1 LLVPIFLSADGSA
14 LLVPPKSQ
22 QFFKLQSEVSLEE
35 LGQRSSSS
43 KTTYKFETDLEINS
57 VWSQNNDQLLEI
69 FISESRV
76 AAAGKDRSISKI
88 PDRPFYISLVEGQ
101 PHKVI
106 AHTSKDQ
113 SLLNLERGIASL
125 LQLRLDASQD
135 EELDVSGL
143 CRVSYNV
150 KSSTRVEKTKRDC
163 ALWDLR
169 VTYHPEE
176 AFGVSQQSQ
185 EQVFYQL
192 SSEGSLLKAESVEI
206 HRLSLAAKPD
216 VGSVVKSVLILQQS
230 GQGSSDVKQL
240 EQNSLESAIESLLE
254 WYRVFELESDVDGI
268 ISELKEQT
276 VSKIRLFLTRLT
288 TFLNFLQLEEQL
300 KASLNELQSE
310 DVGKSSLALAFVK
323 LIPLA
328 RITSQERF
336 AALLKEHTKLL
347 PQLVD
352 LLGAVQTFDAHNATF
367 GFLYKEGDTSNEQL
381 ELLEKYLQSLA
392 VATHPERKIIE
403 HLYGLL
409 QLEAVN
415 KKQAKLRDSIVQTIA
430 TLTRQSG
437 FDTND
442 LLLQQVRE
450 YLLQGVTSK
459 EPTLY
464 IRALQNLQDPSTIE
478 SLLEQAQSRD
488 EPSISVAALQAL
500 KSFPVGNLNSSHRQQ
515 FEGIFY
521 QRKRRFDS
529 SARTLALD
537 VILSLRPSKEQL
549 GHLLDYLASN
559 DRQFEIK
566 TYVLQKLRMLA
577 EKCPRFR
584 ALFETELAKRSRV
597 NNYNVLGQ
605 KGEYRKIFS
614 YLKFNFPD
622 KHFPGL
628 TTVLT
633 RQLSLAP
640 AFNES
645 LLSTQEVYQGILKR
659 GSVEFLLHAGR
670 SQASTF
676 KLGIYTAGLG
686 SLVGDGDADDG
697 NDAIPADDE
706 LGGEETITAG
716 MEISVQG
723 SQLRPLIF
731 FNGQTELMGHVWG
744 GTASDTTPAYQATTL
759 AQDHE
764 RYIILASGATLHWR
778 VLGARSVDLN
788 GKVGFSLWNR
798 NAQTEIQQNTGS
810 ALLGHV
816 AVGFTYA
823 KLVQDFSLIHEP
835 KLSLQ
840 ADLDFYSGIKLC
852 MQLQRPEQLLEQTSI
867 RSVFLQSVDRPYAKH
882 VSSKLSHKTPG
893 CTFALNQKNNEMCN
907 IIFNDN

>member
-1 LLVPIFLSADGSA
+1 MANKHRNNKEMQSLLLLAVLLGFLADGSA

-57 VWSQNNDQLLEI
+57 VWSRDNDQLLEI

-125 LQLRLDASQD
+125 LLLRLDASQE

-150 KSSTRVEKTKRDC
+150 KSSTRVEKAKRDC

-185 EQVFYQL
+185 EQVSYQL
-192 SSEGSLLKAESVEI
+192 SSEGSLLKAESVET

-240 EQNSLESAIESLLE
+240 EQDSLESAIESLLE
-254 WYRVFELESDVDGI
+254 WYRVFELESDVDGF

-276 VSKIRLFLTRLT
+276 
-288 TFLNFLQLEEQL
+288 LEDQL
-300 KASLNELQSE
+300 KASLDELQSE

-437 FDTND
+437 FDVND

-464 IRALQNLQDPSTIE
+464 IRALQNLQDPTTIE

-605 KGEYRKIFS
+605 K
-614 YLKFNFPD
+614 
-622 KHFPGL
+622 GL

>member
-1 LLVPIFLSADGSA
+1 FLTLPAEGSA

-22 QFFKLQSEVSLEE
+22 QFFKLHSEVSLEE
-35 LGQRSSSS
+35 LGQRSSSPATS
-43 KTTYKFETDLEINS
+43 YKFETDLEINS

-76 AAAGKDRSISKI
+76 AAAGKERSISKI
-88 PDRPFYISLVEGQ
+88 PDRPFYISLVNGQ

-106 AHTSKDQ
+106 AHSSKDQ

-125 LQLRLDASQD
+125 LQLRLDASPE

-176 AFGVSQQSQ
+176 ALGVSQQSQ
-185 EQVFYQL
+185 EQVSYQL
-192 SSEGSLLKAESVEI
+192 SSEGSLLKAESVET

-216 VGSVVKSVLILQQS
+216 VGSVVRSVLVLQQS

-240 EQNSLESAIESLLE
+240 EQDSLEAAIKSLLE

-276 VSKIRLFLTRLT
+276 
-288 TFLNFLQLEEQL
+288 LEEQL
-300 KASLNELQSE
+300 KVSLDNLQSE
-310 DVGKSSLALAFVK
+310 DVGKSSLALTFVK

-367 GFLYKEGDTSNEQL
+367 GFLYKEAGTSNEQL

-409 QLEAVN
+409 QLEAVA
-415 KKQAKLRDSIVQTIA
+415 KKQAKLRDSIVQTVA

-437 FDTND
+437 FDAND
-442 LLLQQVRE
+442 LLLQQVRA
-450 YLLQGVTSK
+450 YLLQGITSK

-464 IRALQNLQDPSTIE
+464 IRALQNLQDPVTIE

-500 KSFPVGNLNSSHRQQ
+500 KSFPVGSFNSSHRQQ

-537 VILSLRPSKEQL
+537 LILSLRPSQEQL

-584 ALFETELAKRSRV
+584 ALFETELKKRSRV

-605 KGEYRKIFS
+605 K
-614 YLKFNFPD
+614 
-622 KHFPGL
+622 GL

-686 SLVGDGDADDG
+686 SLVGDGDADNG

-706 LGGEETITAG
+706 LGGEESITAG

-723 SQLRPLIF
+723 SHLRPLIF

-744 GTASDTTPAYQATTL
+744 GSASDTTPAYQATTL

-852 MQLQRPEQLLEQTSI
+852 MQLQRPEQLLEQTSH

-882 VSSKLSHKTPG
+882 VSSKSSHKTPG

-907 IIFNDN
+907 LIFNDN

>member
-1 LLVPIFLSADGSA
+1 EGRSF
-14 LLVPPKSQ
+14 LVPPSSQ
-22 QFFKLQSEVSLEE
+22 QIFKLQNRVNLEE
-35 LGQRSSSS
+35 LGKDSSSGE
-43 KTTYKFETDLEINS
+43 TGYVFESNLKINS
-57 VWSQNNDQLLEI
+57 VWSRDEEQLLEV
-69 FISESRV
+69 FIGESRV
-76 AAAGKDRSISKI
+76 LASGKDRQINRI
-88 PDRPFYISLVEGQ
+88 PDRPFYISLVKGQ
-101 PHKVI
+101 PDKII

-125 LQLRLDASQD
+125 LQLRLDAE

-150 KSSTRVEKTKRDC
+150 KSSTKVEKTKRDC

-169 VTYHPEE
+169 VNYHPEE
-176 AFGVSQQSQ
+176 ALGVTQQSQ
-185 EQVFYQL
+185 EVVSYEL
-192 SSEGSLLKAESVEI
+192 SSDGALLKAESVEQ
-206 HRLSLAAKPD
+206 HLLTLAAKPD
-216 VGSVVKSVLILQQS
+216 VGSSVKSVLTLQHIS
-230 GQGSSDVKQL
+230 QGSEEVKQL
-240 EQNSLESAIESLLE
+240 EQPTLQAAIESLLE
-254 WYRVFELESDVDGI
+254 WYRVFEMESDVDGL

-276 VSKIRLFLTRLT
+276 
-288 TFLNFLQLEEQL
+288 LQDSL
-300 KASLNELQSE
+300 KASLEELKTA
-310 DVGKSSLALAFVK
+310 DVGKSSLALAYVK

-328 RITSQERF
+328 RSTNQEQF
-336 AALLKEHTKLL
+336 EELLKEHSEIL

-352 LLGAVQTFDAHNATF
+352 LLGAAQTFDAHNATF
-367 GFLYKEGDTSNEQL
+367 GFLYKEVESSIEQL
-381 ELLEKYLQSLA
+381 DLLEKYLQSLA
-392 VATHPERKIIE
+392 VATHPERKIVQ
-403 HLYGLL
+403 HLYDLL
-409 QLEAVN
+409 QREAT
-415 KKQAKLRDSIVQTIA
+415 KKQAKLRESVVQTLA

-437 FDTND
+437 FDAND
-442 LLLQQVRE
+442 LLLQQVRGH
-450 YLLQGVTSK
+450 LVQGLASK
-459 EPTLY
+459 EPNLY
-464 IRALQNLQDPSTIE
+464 IRSLQNLQDPSTIE
-478 SLLEQAQSRD
+478 ALLEQAQSRE
-488 EPSISVAALQAL
+488 EPNLSVAALQAL
-500 KSFPVGNLNSSHRQQ
+500 KAFPIATFNSSHRQQ

-521 QRKRRFDS
+521 QRRRRFDS
-529 SARTLALD
+529 SARALALD
-537 VILSLRPSKEQL
+537 IILSLRPSGEQL

-566 TYVLQKLRMLA
+566 TYVLQNLRMLA

-584 ALFETELAKRSRV
+584 GVFEAELAKRRQV
-597 NNYNVLGQ
+597 NNYNVLAQ
-605 KGEYRKIFS
+605 K
-614 YLKFNFPD
+614 
-622 KHFPGL
+622 GL

-633 RQLSLAP
+633 RQLSWVP

-670 SQASTF
+670 SQASSF

-686 SLVGDGDADDG
+686 SMVGDGDSDDG
-697 NDAIPADDE
+697 YDNIPADDE
-706 LGGEETITAG
+706 LGGEESITAG

-744 GTASDTTPAYQATTL
+744 GSASESTPAYQATTL

-764 RYIILASGATLHWR
+764 HYIILASGATLHWR

-810 ALLGHV
+810 AVLGHV
-816 AVGFTYA
+816 SVGFTYA
-823 KLVQDFSLIHEP
+823 KLVQDFTVTHEP

-852 MQLQRPEQLLEQTSI
+852 MQLQRPEQQLKQSSV
-867 RSVFLQSVDRPYAKH
+867 RSVFLQAVDRPYAKH
-882 VSSKLSHKTPG
+882 VRSTVSHKTAG

-907 IIFNDN
+907 EIFGFY

>member
-1 LLVPIFLSADGSA
+1 MANNNKNWLQSA
-14 LLVPPKSQ
+14 LLVALIFGSFDLGRAALISSNSQ
-22 QFFKLQSEVSLEE
+22 QIFKLQNKVILEE
-35 LGQRSSSS
+35 LGKDSSAKETS
-43 KTTYKFETDLEINS
+43 YKFETDLKINS
-57 VWSQNNDQLLEI
+57 VWSQNEDQLLEV
-69 FISESRV
+69 FISGSKV
-76 AAAGKDRSISKI
+76 DTSGKVRSITKI
-88 PDRPFYISLVEGQ
+88 PDRPFYISLVKGQ
-101 PHKVI
+101 PEKVI

-150 KSSTRVEKTKRDC
+150 KSSTKVEKVKRDC
-163 ALWDLR
+163 SLWNLR
-169 VTYHPEE
+169 VNTHPEE
-176 AFGVSQQSQ
+176 ALGVTQQAQ
-185 EQVFYQL
+185 ELVSYEL
-192 SSEGSLLKAESVEI
+192 SSEGSLLKAESVEN
-206 HRLSLAAKPD
+206 HQLNLAAKPD
-216 VGSVVKSVLILQQS
+216 VGTSVKSIFTIQHIS
-230 GQGSSDVKQL
+230 QGSEDVKQL
-240 EQNSLESAIESLLE
+240 EQNSLDEAIKSLLE
-254 WYRVFELESDVDGI
+254 WYRVFDIESDVDGI
-268 ISELKEQT
+268 ISEIKEQT
-276 VSKIRLFLTRLT
+276 
-288 TFLNFLQLEEQL
+288 LEEQL
-300 KASLNELQSE
+300 KESLNELQSK
-310 DVGKSSLALAFVK
+310 DVGKSSLALAYVK

-328 RITSQERF
+328 RITMQEQF
-336 AALLKEHTKLL
+336 EELLKEHSSLL

-367 GFLYKEGDTSNEQL
+367 GFLYKDAETTNEQL

-392 VATHPERKIIE
+392 VATHPDRKIVE
-403 HLYGLL
+403 HLFKLL
-409 QLEAVN
+409 EVEAT
-415 KKQAKLRDSIVQTIA
+415 KKQSKLRESIIQTLA
-430 TLTRQSG
+430 TLTRQSR
-437 FDTND
+437 FSAHDP
-442 LLLQQVRE
+442 LLQQVQT
-450 YLLQGVTSK
+450 YLLQGLASK
-459 EPTLY
+459 EPILY
-464 IRALQNLQDPSTIE
+464 IRALQNLQDPATIQ
-478 SLLEQAQSRD
+478 SLLEQAQSGED
-488 EPSISVAALQAL
+488 PNSSVAALQAL
-500 KSFPVGNLNSSHRQQ
+500 KSFPLSSFNSTHRQQ
-515 FEGIFY
+515 FESIFY

-537 VILSLRPSKEQL
+537 IILSLRPNQEQL
-549 GHLLDYLASN
+549 GYLLDYLAST

-584 ALFETELAKRSRV
+584 ALFKTELAKRRHV

-605 KGEYRKIFS
+605 KG
-614 YLKFNFPD
+614 
-622 KHFPGL
+622 L

-633 RQLSLAP
+633 RQLSVAP

-670 SQASTF
+670 SQASSF

-686 SLVGDGDADDG
+686 SMVGDGDSGDG
-697 NDAIPADDE
+697 NDNIPADDE
-706 LGGEETITAG
+706 FGSEETVTAG

-723 SQLRPLIF
+723 AQLRPLIF
-731 FNGQTELMGHVWG
+731 FSGQTELMGHVWG
-744 GTASDTTPAYQATTL
+744 GSASDSTPAYQATTL
-759 AQDHE
+759 AQDNEH
-764 RYIILASGATLHWR
+764 YIILASGATLHWQ

-810 ALLGHV
+810 AVLGHV

-823 KLVQDFSLIHEP
+823 KIVQDFSLTHEP
-835 KLSLQ
+835 KLSLN

-852 MQLQRPEQLLEQTSI
+852 MQLQRPEQLLKETNA

-882 VSSKLSHKTPG
+882 VRSQRFHKTPG

-907 IIFNDN
+907 VILSEN

>member
-1 LLVPIFLSADGSA
+1 EGSS

-22 QFFKLQSEVSLEE
+22 QFFTLQNEVSLAE
-35 LGQRSSSS
+35 LGQRSTSAETS
-43 KTTYKFETDLEINS
+43 YKFETNLEINS
-57 VWSQNNDQLLEI
+57 VWSRNNDQLLEI
-69 FISESRV
+69 FISESQV
-76 AAAGKDRSISKI
+76 EAATGKDRSISKI
-88 PDRPFYISLVEGQ
+88 PDRPFYISLVDGQ

-125 LQLRLDASQD
+125 FQLRLDASKE

-176 AFGVSQQSQ
+176 ALGVSQQSQ
-185 EQVFYQL
+185 EEVSYQL
-192 SSEGSLLKAESVEI
+192 SSEGSLLKAESVET
-206 HRLSLAAKPD
+206 HRLSLTAKPD
-216 VGSVVKSVLILQQS
+216 VGSVVRSALILQQS
-230 GQGSSDVKQL
+230 GQGSSEVKQL
-240 EQNSLESAIESLLE
+240 EQDSLEAAIEGLLE

-276 VSKIRLFLTRLT
+276 VSKNSLLSTGLT
-288 TFLNFLQLEEQL
+288 TFRKCSQLEEQL
-300 KASLNELQSE
+300 KASLDELPSE
-310 DVGKSSLALAFVK
+310 DVGKSSLALAYAK

-336 AALLKEHTKLL
+336 VALLKEHTKLL
-347 PQLVD
+347 PQLMD

-367 GFLYKEGDTSNEQL
+367 GFLYTGRDITYKKV
-381 ELLEKYLQSLA
+381 ELLEQYLQSLA
-392 VATHPERKIIE
+392 VATHPERKIVE
-403 HLYGLL
+403 HLYGML
-409 QLEAVN
+409 QVEPN
-415 KKQAKLRDSIVQTIA
+415 SEEQEKLRDSIFQTVA

-437 FDTND
+437 FDGND
-442 LLLQQVRE
+442 LLLQQVRA
-450 YLLQGVTSK
+450 YLLQGITSK

-464 IRALQNLQDPSTIE
+464 IRALQNLQDPVTIE
-478 SLLEQAQSRD
+478 PLLEQAQSRD
-488 EPSISVAALQAL
+488 EPSIAVAALQAL
-500 KSFPVGNLNSSHRQQ
+500 KSFPTGSFNSSHRQQ
-515 FEGIFY
+515 FESIFY

-537 VILSLRPSKEQL
+537 IILSLRPSQEQL

-584 ALFETELAKRSRV
+584 ALFEGELAKRSRV

-605 KGEYRKIFS
+605 KG
-614 YLKFNFPD
+614 
-622 KHFPGL
+622 L
-628 TTVLT
+628 TTVLA

-645 LLSTQEVYQGILKR
+645 LVSTQEVSQGILKR

-686 SLVGDGDADDG
+686 SMVGDGDA
-697 NDAIPADDE
+697 IPGDDE

-731 FNGQTELMGHVWG
+731 FNGQAELMARVWG
-744 GTASDTTPAYQATTL
+744 GAASDTTPAYQATTL
-759 AQDHE
+759 AHDHE
-764 RYIILASGATLHWR
+764 RYIVLASGATLHWR
-778 VLGARSVDLN
+778 LLGARSVDLN
-788 GKVGFSLWNR
+788 GKVDISLWNR
-798 NAQTEIQQNTGS
+798 NAKTQIQQNTGS
-810 ALLGHV
+810 AVWGHV
-816 AVGFTYA
+816 AVGSTYA
-823 KLVQDFSLIHEP
+823 KLVHDFSLVHEP

-852 MQLQRPEQLLEQTSI
+852 MQLQRPEQLLEQTSN
-867 RSVFLQSVDRPYAKH
+867 RSVFLQSVDRPYAKR
-882 VSSKLSHKTPG
+882 VSSKISHKTPG

-907 IIFNDN
+907 VILNDY